1 MMTYNSRNDI
11 AAIGYS
17 TGEAFMTV
25 HANNSGIYTVNTVP
39 GTMIRESATGYN
51 KIKRVENIPTD
62 PLMSVSVYRSDIS
75 AGNTHVSM
83 GMIRNVFIPV
93 SVRGESIH
101 RENFAF
107 VFYDEIIKTNTF
119 YVKMERMQ
127 NIKNLNDIKRVNFD
141 IGFMARNDNGSPD
154 IGYTRTELKI
164 GNKTFIIFADGSA
177 RADITWQT
185 ATGRRIIACA
195 EKFARCDLTKHLGLP
210 MKKDEQILPEHHF
223 RKVFNGGKWYDFI
236 YVADKVVMTN
246 EYEPDII
253 YDINGEECFILS
265 KIDQK
270 TGGTI
275 MVKFPVN
282 NNQCTDYYVD
292 KKTSM
297 DINFDPVEYVKNSTH
312 TGYIGTG
319 ITRV

>member
-1 MMTYNSRNDI
+1 MTYNSKNDI

-25 HANNSGIYTVNTVP
+25 HANSSGIYTVNTVP

-62 PLMSVSVYRSDIS
+62 PLMSLSVYRSDIS
-75 AGNTHVSM
+75 AGNTHVSL
-83 GMIRNVFIPV
+83 GMIKNVFIPV

-107 VFYDEIIKTNTF
+107 VFCNEIIKTNTF
-119 YVKMERMQ
+119 YIKMERMS
-127 NIKNLNDIKRVNFD
+127 NIKNIDDIRRIQFEINVVANT
-141 IGFMARNDNGSPD
+141 DNGESIP
-154 IGYTRTELKI
+154 GCTRTELKL
-164 GNKTFIIFADGSA
+164 GNKKFIIFAEGSS
-177 RADITWQT
+177 RVDITWQT

-195 EKFARCDLTKHLGLP
+195 EKFIGCDLTRHLGLP
-210 MKKDEQILPEHHF
+210 MQKGEKVLPEHHF

-253 YDINGEECFILS
+253 YDINGEECFVLS
-265 KIDQK
+265 KIDQR
-270 TGGTI
+270 TGGLI
-275 MVKFPVN
+275 IVKFGPTGL
-282 NNQCTDYYVD
+282 CTDYYVD
-292 KKTSM
+292 QKLVMNPT
-297 DINFDPVEYVKNSTH
+297 FDPVEYVKNSTH
-312 TGYIGTG
+312 TRYIGTG
-319 ITRV
+319 LTKSKF